1 MTQLTTSLHTENHS
15 ISNSNVGIIKKVT
28 ILIPAYNEEENIPH
42 LIEELE
48 RIAMQISEQEDGI
61 SVEWEYMFVNDGSTD
76 RTLEVLTEQRERNP
90 KINIINLSRNFG
102 KENAMLAGMDYAT
115 GDAVIIMDADLQD
128 PVDSIPEMLYWWQQ
142 GYDDV
147 YGRRHNRGKESRIR
161 KQLSLLFYRLLQGTT
176 RIEILQ
182 NVGDFR
188 LLDRRVVEAIRS
200 LRETQRYTK
209 GLYSWVGF
217 KKKEFLFDCKDR
229 TRGKSSFN
237 YRKLFNLAIDGI
249 TCFTTSPLRISSVIG
264 FIVSLM
270 ALIYLFVV
278 SFKTIIWGEPV
289 RGFPTILC
297 AILLLGGVQ
306 LIALGIIGEYIS
318 RIYNETKMRPPYIV
332 DDINGNKADYCNKGK
347 GTDNGR
353 PGNDDSESK

>member
-1 MTQLTTSLHTENHS
+1 MTTSLHTENHS

-128 PVDSIPEMLYWWQQ
+128 PVDSIPEMLYWWRQ

-217 KKKEFLFDCKDR
+217 KKKEIIFDREDR
-229 TRGKSSFN
+229 KEGKSSFS
-237 YRKLFNLAIDGI
+237 YKKLFNLAIDGI
-249 TCFTTSPLRISSVIG
+249 TCFTTSPLRISSVLG

-278 SFKTIIWGEPV
+278 LFKTIIWGEPV

-306 LIALGIIGEYIS
+306 LIVLGIIGEYIAK
-318 RIYNETKMRPPYIV
+318 IYNETKKRPPYIV
-332 DDINGNKADYCNKGK
+332 EDINGNQVAACHKATHPYNE
-347 GTDNGR
+347 R
-353 PGNDDSESK
+353 RVNDDRESK